1 MESTSA
7 RVRARAEAAGFDL
20 VGIAPAHP
28 APLAD
33 LLRTWL
39 ARNMHGSMRYM
50 EDPEGRRHDPRTVLP
65 WARSLVIVGL
75 NYYTP
80 HVLTQDPDRG
90 AISRYAWGADYHR
103 VVRAR
108 LETLHGDLVQIDPAA
123 RVHPF
128 VDTSPMLEKG
138 LAEAAGLGWRGKH
151 TNLLRKRTGSWFFL
165 GGLATDLALEYDSPA
180 RDHCGTCT
188 RCITACPTGAIVA
201 PYVLDARLC
210 ISYLTIELRGPI
222 PRELRQLIGNRIFG
236 CDDCQD
242 VCPWNRFAQPTKV
255 EGFEP
260 RDGNLNPSLI
270 DLFALTKSEWNRRF
284 KKTPVRRAHYDG
296 FLRNVAVALGN
307 GGAPAAVPALVA
319 RLDDPHA
326 LVRGHVAWA
335 LGRIGTATA
344 RSALARRRVIE
355 DDPWVLE
362 EIDAAWGASE
372 TAAAPRR
379 RAHPLAEVPQS

>member
-1 MESTSA
+1 MESSSA
-7 RVRARAEAAGFDL
+7 HVRARSEAAGFDF

-33 LLRTWL
+33 LLHAWL
-39 ARNMHGSMRYM
+39 REGMHGSMRYM
-50 EDPEGRRHDPRTVLP
+50 EDPAGRRQDPRKYLP
-65 WARSLVIVGL
+65 WARSLVILGL

-80 HVLTQDPDRG
+80 HALTQDPDRG

-108 LETLHGDLVQIDPAA
+108 LELLRADLVQLDSSA
-123 RVHPF
+123 RFHPF
-128 VDTSPMLEKG
+128 VDTSPVLEKG

-151 TNLLRKRTGSWFFL
+151 TNLLRRRAGSWFFL
-165 GGLATDLALEYDSPA
+165 AGFATDLVLDYDSPA

-222 PRELRQLIGNRIFG
+222 PRELRRLVGNRIFG

-242 VCPWNRFAQPTKV
+242 VCPWNRFAQPAEV
-255 EGFEP
+255 QGFEP
-260 RDGNLNPSLI
+260 RDGNLNPLLVE
-270 DLFALTKSEWNRRF
+270 LFGISKSEWNRRF
-284 KKTPVRRAHYDG
+284 KKTPVRRAHYEG

-307 GGAPAAVPALVA
+307 WGSAAAVPALVA
-319 RLDDPHA
+319 RLDDPEA

-344 RSALARRRVIE
+344 RTALARRRDIE
-355 DDPWVLE
+355 DDFWVRE
-362 EIDAAWGASE
+362 EIDAACDECAAKAA
-372 TAAAPRR
+372 TAQ
-379 RAHPLAEVPQS
+379 PLVGVPPS

>member
-7 RVRARAEAAGFDL
+7 HVRARAEAAGFDF

-33 LLRTWL
+33 LLHAWL
-39 ARNMHGSMRYM
+39 AEGMHGSMRYM
-50 EDPEGRRHDPRTVLP
+50 EDPDGRRQDPRQYLP
-65 WARSLVIVGL
+65 WARSLVLLGL

-80 HVLTQDPDRG
+80 HALTQDPDRG

-103 VVRAR
+103 VLRAR
-108 LETLHGDLVQIDPAA
+108 LERLRADLVQLDPAA
-123 RVHPF
+123 RFHLF
-128 VDTSPMLEKG
+128 VDTSPVLEKG

-151 TNLLRKRTGSWFFL
+151 TNLLRRRAGSWFFL
-165 GGLATDLALEYDSPA
+165 AGLATDLVLDYDSPA

-222 PRELRQLIGNRIFG
+222 PRELRRLVGNRIFG

-242 VCPWNRFAQPTKV
+242 VCPWNRFAQPAEV

-260 RDGNLNPSLI
+260 RAGNLNPLLV
-270 DLFALTKSEWNRRF
+270 DLFGISKSEWNRRF
-284 KKTPVRRAHYDG
+284 KKTPVRRAHYEG

-307 GGAPAAVPALVA
+307 WGSAAAVPALVA

-344 RSALARRRVIE
+344 RTALARRRDIE
-355 DDPWVLE
+355 DDAWVRE
-362 EIDAAWGASE
+362 EIDAACHECEAGAA
-372 TAAAPRR
+372 TAQTY
-379 RAHPLAEVPQS
+379 AEVQPS